1 MSTTLPLAAGT
12 GADTIGHDAPSMDEE
27 TFRSLYARIASPLRA
42 YLLRLSGD
50 PALSDDLLQ
59 DTFVRLLQGRV
70 PPTDPVGQKR
80 YLFRI
85 ATNLLHDHHRRWWR
99 WGSELP
105 ELSVTGPGPEIDQR
119 TDVRRVMALMK
130 PRERQLLWLA
140 YVEGFSHVEIAEI
153 VGVRTTSVR
162 PMLFRARLLARHD
175 TAARATRPIAVWE
188 RFASIVGLVALVAAV
203 WRLWPVLTASAVQ
216 VQQAW
221 VLSQTTGLG
230 VIFNSVALA
239 AATLLAFLIWFGL
252 SFVRAEV

>member
-1 MSTTLPLAAGT
+1 MSTTLPLVAGT
-12 GADTIGHDAPSMDEE
+12 GADTIGRDAPSMDEE

-70 PPTDPVGQKR
+70 PPMDPVGQKR

-105 ELSVTGPGPEIDQR
+105 DLSVTGPGPEIDQR

-153 VGVRTTSVR
+153 VGCAPQACGRCCAGRVCSRDTTPRRVR
-162 PMLFRARLLARHD
+162 PGRLRSGSSLHPSSVSWRSWRRCGGSGRYSRRRPSRSSKPGYSARRQVWGSSSTAWCWPPRHCWLF
-175 TAARATRPIAVWE
+175 
-188 RFASIVGLVALVAAV
+188 
-203 WRLWPVLTASAVQ
+203 
-216 VQQAW
+216 
-221 VLSQTTGLG
+221 
-230 VIFNSVALA
+230 
-239 AATLLAFLIWFGL
+239 
-252 SFVRAEV
+252 

>member
-1 MSTTLPLAAGT
+1 MSTTLPLVAGT
-12 GADTIGHDAPSMDEE
+12 GADTIGRDAPSMDEE

-70 PPTDPVGQKR
+70 PPMDPVGQKR

-162 PMLFRARLLARHD
+162 PGRLRSGSGLHPSSVSWRSWRRCGGSGRYSRRRPSRSSKPGYSARRQVWGSSSTVWCWPPRHCWLF
-175 TAARATRPIAVWE
+175 
-188 RFASIVGLVALVAAV
+188 
-203 WRLWPVLTASAVQ
+203 
-216 VQQAW
+216 
-221 VLSQTTGLG
+221 
-230 VIFNSVALA
+230 
-239 AATLLAFLIWFGL
+239 
-252 SFVRAEV
+252 

>member
-1 MSTTLPLAAGT
+1 MSTTLRLVAGT
-12 GADTIGHDAPSMDEE
+12 GADTIGRDAPSMDAE

-162 PMLFRARLLARHD
+162 PDRLRSGSGLHPSSVSWRSWRRCGGSGRYSRRRPSRSSKPGYSARRQ
-175 TAARATRPIAVWE
+175 VWG
-188 RFASIVGLVALVAAV
+188 SSSTV
-203 WRLWPVLTASAVQ
+203 WRWLPRHCWL
-216 VQQAW
+216 
-221 VLSQTTGLG
+221 
-230 VIFNSVALA
+230 F
-239 AATLLAFLIWFGL
+239 
-252 SFVRAEV
+252 